1 MKSKKAPDPHIQEV
15 IAELKIGKEDTL
27 KRYYPLYR
35 DPFVYSMRKYGKDD
49 HAAKVAYQDAMV
61 RFYEKALFPAGKKE
75 KPDNLDNYDCSF
87 KTCIYAIAV
96 RFFWKRHRT
105 GRLRI
110 VYSEDV
116 NEQKEFERI
125 VSDLID
131 EEEEK
136 QVQVDQMLEAV
147 QELGMACKKMLY
159 LFYFENLN
167 ISEITK
173 IYAYASNEVV
183 RATKAR
189 CLANLRRLL

>member
-1 MKSKKAPDPHIQEV
+1 MKSKKAPDPHVQVV
-15 IAELKIGKEDTL
+15 IAELKIGKEETL

-35 DPFVYSMRKYGKDD
+35 DPFVCSMRKYGKDD

-61 RFYEKALFPAGKKE
+61 QFYEKAIAPPGDGE
-75 KPDNLDNYDCSF
+75 KPANLDHYDCLF
-87 KTCIYAIAV
+87 KTCIFAFAV

-105 GRLRI
+105 GRLKV
-110 VYSEDV
+110 VYSEVV

-125 VSDLID
+125 LSDLID

-136 QVQVDQMLEAV
+136 QLQVDQMLEAV

-159 LFYFENLN
+159 LFYFENLS